1 MSPKS
6 VLSNLTLTPS
16 QMVWT
21 GVSASD
27 VLNRPRRC
35 WWCVSNHGSSGD
47 LLILYQKN
55 VGFVR
60 VEQIISE
67 RKILEYRCSDL
78 GLRTVATSFSLQLRK
93 PITARDLK
101 RHPIL
106 RELPMVRRNFQG
118 TTFRVPS
125 QMWLALRGLIIST
138 QPSTIMDKNS
148 VLEISRIKKKR
159 KKKVSPTNTYQTSG
173 SDTDLDFYT

>member
-6 VLSNLTLTPS
+6 VLFNLTPN
-16 QMVWT
+16 QRVWT

-27 VLNRPRRC
+27 VLNRPRKC
-35 WWCVSNHGSSGD
+35 WWCVSRHGSSGD

-60 VEQIISE
+60 VEQTTSE
-67 RKILEYRCSDL
+67 RKIFEYRCSEL
-78 GLRTVATSFSLQLRK
+78 GLRTFSTSFSLQFRK
-93 PITARDLK
+93 PITARDLR

-106 RELPMVRRNFQG
+106 RELPVVRRNFQG
-118 TTFRVPS
+118 TTFQVPS
-125 QMWLALRGLIIST
+125 QMWSALRDLIIST
-138 QPSTIMDKNS
+138 KPSTIMDKNS
-148 VLEISRIKKKR
+148 VLEISQTKKKKR
-159 KKKVSPTNTYQTSG
+159 KLPPTKTYLTSV